1 MPPVLHPRSRTTL
14 SLFTSTLVLSFAV
27 VALPHVIPCPVPH
40 RRRIYAEGETPGV
53 EGGRKR
59 RRKANA
65 CGTDGQ
71 LEVESG
77 RECPIPKPSGLVG
90 QILGFK
96 AQEGES
102 NGQTPTVKVEKYT
115 SAIRRSSTQS
125 KDS

>member
-40 RRRIYAEGETPGV
+40 RTKVYADGELKGAEGA
-53 EGGRKR
+53 R
-59 RRKANA
+59 RRRRRQYSEN
-65 CGTDGQ
+65 GS
-71 LEVESG
+71 LNSSRIESE
-77 RECPIPKPSGLVG
+77 RECPVPKPSGLIG

-96 AQEGES
+96 AQEKEL
-102 NGQTPTVKVEKYT
+102 NPKVRVEKYRGPLGRE
-115 SAIRRSSTQS
+115 SIES